1 MGRFATK
8 TTAYLGMFVALAFI
22 FSYIEAIIPFSMGIP
37 GIKLGLAN
45 IVVIIVL
52 YAFGTKEAFLISMV
66 RILLVA
72 FTFSNTFTM
81 LYSLSG
87 GFLSWTMMIIL
98 KKTDKFSIVG
108 VSVAGGVAHNIGQLV
123 VAAILIQTY
132 SLIYYF
138 PVLIIGGVITGVII
152 GILSSKIMLVL
163 KKHIDELI

>member
-1 MGRFATK
+1 MGRSDTK
-8 TTAYLGMFVALAFI
+8 TIAYLGMFVALGFI
-22 FSYIEAIIPFSMGIP
+22 FSYIEAIFPFSMGIT

-45 IVVIIVL
+45 IVVLIVL
-52 YAFGTKEAFLISMV
+52 YTFGTKEAFMISMV

-87 GFLSWTMMIIL
+87 GFLSWGTMVML
-98 KKTDKFSIVG
+98 KKTEKFSIVG

-123 VAAILIQTY
+123 VAAILIRTY
-132 SLIYYF
+132 NLIYYF
-138 PVLIIGGVITGVII
+138 PVLIIGGVITGIII
-152 GILSSKIMLVL
+152 GVLSGRVMPVI

>member
-52 YAFGTKEAFLISMV
+52 YAFGIKEAFLISMV